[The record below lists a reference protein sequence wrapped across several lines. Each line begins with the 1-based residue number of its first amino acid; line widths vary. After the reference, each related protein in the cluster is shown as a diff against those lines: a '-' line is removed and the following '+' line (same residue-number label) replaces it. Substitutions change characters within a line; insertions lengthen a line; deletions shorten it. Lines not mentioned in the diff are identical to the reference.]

1 MNIKNL
7 VDSMKEKFNLED
19 FLKKMIRDNISYYY
33 LIDVDLLNEFE
44 IYKDKDDLDMYS
56 EREDKIYER
65 FVILSDEVYKI
76 LIESVKEDYKED
88 LLNIDLKEILIIFD
102 VVIDDII
109 ESVIY

>member
-19 FLKKMIRDNISYYY
+19 FLKRMIRDNISYYY
-33 LIDVDLLNEFE
+33 LIDVNLLNEFE
-44 IYKDKDDLDMYS
+44 MYKKKDDLDMYS
-56 EREDKIYER
+56 ERDDKIYER

-76 LIESVKEDYKED
+76 LIESVKEDYNKNLLD
-88 LLNIDLKEILIIFD
+88 LDLKEILVLYD
-102 VVIDDII
+102 EVINEII